1 MMMAPMSNAR
11 RRWMKGAAAMLAAPL
26 AVALARS
33 AAGDTASE
41 TVVKV
46 FARRFHFEP
55 SEIPLKAGQ
64 ESVIE
69 ITSIDFVHGFNI
81 PDLKMRSDLPPGRV
95 TRVRVKFDSPG
106 DYAFLCDNFCG
117 DDHEE
122 MSGKFVVT

>member
-1 MMMAPMSNAR
+1 
-11 RRWMKGAAAMLAAPL
+11 MKGTAAILAAPL

-41 TVVKV
+41 TVVKLV
-46 FARRFHFEP
+46 ARRFRFEP
-55 SEIPLKAGQ
+55 SEIALNAGQ

-81 PDLKMRSDLPPGRV
+81 PDLKMRSDLPPGRI
-95 TRVRVKFDSPG
+95 TKVRVKFDEPG

-117 DDHEE
+117 DHHEE